1 LTPSSAVPILL
12 DVDTGVDDAIAI
24 AAALGSPRVELA
36 AISSLAGNVD
46 VEKTTANT
54 LAVLDLL
61 NAPEIPVHRG
71 ASRPLARSPR
81 DASHFHGFDG
91 LGETRLP
98 VSRRIVG
105 PDRGPAAIIRHA
117 LARPG
122 ELTLV
127 CVGPLTNLAIALN
140 VAPELPAL
148 LRSVVVMGGAF
159 YRGGNVTRH
168 AEFNIWADPEAAS
181 QVFVAPFQQLTVVGL
196 DVTERVSVTREQ
208 WQALSKQTSVGANL
222 TRLVCRRA
230 FETRGDEVFHLH
242 DPLAVAVAALPDLV
256 QTRPSSVE
264 VVLTGD
270 EEGRTL
276 ARPGGTIKIAD
287 DVNGPRFEHWFRSAL
302 QFDS

>member
-1 LTPSSAVPILL
+1 MTSSSAAPILL

-24 AAALGSPRVELA
+24 AAALGSPDVDLV

-61 NAPEIPVHRG
+61 NAADIPVHRG

-81 DASHFHGFDG
+81 DAAHFHGFDG
-91 LGETRLP
+91 LGESRLP
-98 VSRRIVG
+98 VSQRIVG
-105 PDRGPAAIIRHA
+105 PDRGPAAIIRYA

-127 CVGPLTNLAIALN
+127 CIGPLTNLAIALN
-140 VAPELPAL
+140 VAPELPVL

-159 YRGGNVTRH
+159 YRGGNVTQH
-168 AEFNIWADPEAAS
+168 AEFNVWADPEAAS
-181 QVFVAPFQQLTVVGL
+181 QVFSAPFQDLTVVGL
-196 DVTERVSVTREQ
+196 DVTERVSVTRHQ
-208 WQALSKQTSVGANL
+208 WQAMSEQTSVGANL
-222 TRLVCRRA
+222 VRLVCRRS
-230 FETRGDEVFHLH
+230 FETREAEVFHLH

-256 QTRPSSVE
+256 NTRPASVE
-264 VVLTGD
+264 VILTGD

-276 ARPGGTIKIAD
+276 AQPGRTIRVAY
-287 DVNGPRFEHWFRSAL
+287 DVDRPRFEHWFGTAL